1 MVGTWYLFHACKKF
15 FCLPCMN
22 AGPSDDLKIRGG
34 GSRYKAFWSVR
45 SLNTIYF
52 FLNWAPPPSPL
63 SDSPEMEDHAVEC
76 EISIIPK
83 LKRAKLFFKSHV
95 NLGNPTNCRSGFE
108 FQYTNITIFWDIFC
122 YMILYK
128 SRKCLKCDFRK
139 MLPHCLNFLCSQRW
153 L

>member
-1 MVGTWYLFHACKKF
+1 MEPDIFSKHVRNSSVYLAKMQNRRRVWKSEGFRCLSFYSCQTWEVGG
-15 FCLPCMN
+15 N
-22 AGPSDDLKIRGG
+22 S
-34 GSRYKAFWSVR
+34 
-45 SLNTIYF
+45 
-52 FLNWAPPPSPL
+52 PSPL
-63 SDSPEMEDHAVEC
+63 PSNSPEMEDHAVEC

-83 LKRAKLFFKSHV
+83 LKRAKLSFKSHV

-108 FQYTNITIFWDIFC
+108 FQYTNITIFRDIFC